1 MSLFW
6 LGIVSIHLLSAITWI
21 GGMIFLSL
29 VLAPLLR
36 GTEANAESRAFF
48 RSAALRFRVVVWTSM
63 ALLLTSGPL
72 LLVQRHVGLTD
83 PTAWPPIITVKL
95 GLIAALVLSTF
106 AHDLVLGPSVI
117 RIIAIP
123 ANARTKWEQTLVQ
136 SARWLPR
143 FSLVIALAVVV
154 AGLALARS

>member
-1 MSLFW
+1 
-6 LGIVSIHLLSAITWI
+6 
-21 GGMIFLSL
+21 MIFLSL

-36 GTEANAESRAFF
+36 GAGANPESHAFF
-48 RSAALRFRVVVWTSM
+48 RLAALRFRVVVWTSM

-72 LLVQRHVGLTD
+72 LLVQRHVGLMD
-83 PTAWPPIITVKL
+83 PTTWPPIITVKL
-95 GLIAALVLSTF
+95 SLIVALVLSTF

-117 RIIAIP
+117 RIGAIP
-123 ANARTKWEQTLVQ
+123 ACARTKWEQRLVR